1 MNPSFQIN
9 KEKGLA
15 FFPRLENRFGICN
28 AVTWDNVTW
37 GNMNDGFAS
46 SEEDV
51 HRIKINDQKLAEH
64 MHVSRVLAS
73 KTPVDATIS
82 CIDDAA
88 ANYLLRDELF
98 PSQELKMNMI
108 SANAVVL
115 IARGVSVIFAPRDCA
130 LVSIVHPSWNG
141 TLLMHIGAHMI
152 FQNLHSNSLL
162 FLQNLLHYPI
172 AECEGFITPH
182 ICAQHYTID
191 ENAYRRFIAHHKNV
205 GEFLKQS
212 HDERYHFDYI
222 GYMKQELFQ
231 KFKLEI
237 WHDSGVCNYESAQ
250 RGNLFSKK
258 LTDNNP
264 ETFPKA
270 GFNVG
275 FALAAVSL
283 Q

>member
-1 MNPSFQIN
+1 MKTSFEIDS
-9 KEKGLA
+9 ETGLA
-15 FFPRLENRFGICN
+15 SFPDLEKRFGVRN
-28 AVTWDNVTW
+28 AVTWETSIW
-37 GNMNDGFAS
+37 GNMNDGFTTS
-46 SEEDV
+46 GEDLK
-51 HRIKINDQKLAEH
+51 RIKENDQKLAGYLG
-64 MHVSRVLAS
+64 VRRVLAS
-73 KTPVDATIS
+73 KTPIDATIS
-82 CIDDAA
+82 CIDDATVD
-88 ANYLLRDELF
+88 YLLRDELF
-98 PSQELKMNMI
+98 EPDALKINLI

-115 IARGVSVIFAPRDCA
+115 TTRGVSVIFAPRDCA

-152 FQNLHSNSLL
+152 FQNLHCNSLL
-162 FLQNLLHYPI
+162 FLQNLLPYPI

-212 HDERYHFDYI
+212 PDERYHFDYI
-222 GYMKQELFQ
+222 GYMKQELSQ
-231 KFKLEI
+231 RFKLEI

-275 FALAAVSL
+275 FALAAVS
-283 Q
+283 